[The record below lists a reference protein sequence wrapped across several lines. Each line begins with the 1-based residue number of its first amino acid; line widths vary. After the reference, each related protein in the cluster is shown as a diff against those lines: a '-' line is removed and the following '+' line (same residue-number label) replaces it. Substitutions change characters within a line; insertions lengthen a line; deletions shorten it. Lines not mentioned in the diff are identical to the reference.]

1 MATAPGDDSGWTP
14 IDRRPTSDV
23 IADELRRRIV
33 EGDLAPGTQLGE
45 VALAERLEVSRGPVR
60 EALQRLVQE
69 GLAVAERHRGVFV
82 ATLDEDDAA
91 DVYVARA
98 AVERSAALVLL
109 RRGDAA
115 AVDHLAGLVE
125 QMRAV
130 AGPRTDGGASTAT
143 TGPPTSWRRLADLDL
158 AFHEALVDAAGSRRL
173 TRMYGTLVA
182 ETRMVLAGLE
192 QAYPDGA
199 TVVAEHERLV
209 EALRRGDEEAVLV
222 AVDDHLQHATARRQ
236 AAPEVELEP
245 GA

>member
-1 MATAPGDDSGWTP
+1 MAAAPGSDGGWTP

-45 VALAERLEVSRGPVR
+45 VALADRLEVSRGPVR

-82 ATLDEDDAA
+82 ATLDEHDAA

-98 AVERSAALVLL
+98 AVERSAALVLV

-115 AVDHLAGLVE
+115 AVDHLAELVE
-125 QMRAV
+125 QMRAA
-130 AGPRTDGGASTAT
+130 AGRRPERGTGTA
-143 TGPPTSWRRLADLDL
+143 TSWRRLADLDL

-199 TVVAEHERLV
+199 TVVAEHDRLV
-209 EALRRGDEEAVLV
+209 AALRRGDEAEVL
-222 AVDDHLQHATARRQ
+222 AAIDDHLQHATARRQ

>member
-1 MATAPGDDSGWTP
+1 MATAPGDDGGWTP

-33 EGDLAPGTQLGE
+33 AGELAPGTQLGE

-82 ATLDEDDAA
+82 ATLDEHEAA

-98 AVERSAALVLL
+98 AVERSAALALV
-109 RRGDAA
+109 RRGDGA
-115 AVDHLAGLVE
+115 AVDRLADLVQ

-130 AGPRTDGGASTAT
+130 AGRRSGQGG
-143 TGPPTSWRRLADLDL
+143 GRVTSWRRLADLDL

-192 QAYPDGA
+192 QAHPDGA

-209 EALRRGDEEAVLV
+209 EALRRGDEAAVLV

>member
-1 MATAPGDDSGWTP
+1 MAAAPGSDGGWTP

-45 VALAERLEVSRGPVR
+45 VALADRLEVSRGPVR

-82 ATLDEDDAA
+82 ATLDEHDAA

-98 AVERSAALVLL
+98 AVERSAALVLV

-115 AVDHLAGLVE
+115 AVDHLAELVE
-125 QMRAV
+125 QMRAA
-130 AGPRTDGGASTAT
+130 AGRRPERGTGTA
-143 TGPPTSWRRLADLDL
+143 TSWRRLADLDL

-199 TVVAEHERLV
+199 TVVAEHDRLV
-209 EALRRGDEEAVLV
+209 AALRRGDEAEVLA

-236 AAPEVELEP
+236 AVPEVELEP

>member
-1 MATAPGDDSGWTP
+1 MATAPGDDGGWTP

-115 AVDHLAGLVE
+115 AVDHLADLVE

-130 AGPRTDGGASTAT
+130 AGRRPGEGETTAT
-143 TGPPTSWRRLADLDL
+143 GPQTSWRRLADLDL

-236 AAPEVELEP
+236 AAPEAELEP

>member
-1 MATAPGDDSGWTP
+1 MATAPGSDGGWTP

-69 GLAVAERHRGVFV
+69 GLAMAERHRGVFV
-82 ATLDEDDAA
+82 ATLDEHDAA

-98 AVERSAALVLL
+98 AVERSAALALL

-115 AVDHLAGLVE
+115 AVDHLADLVE

-130 AGPRTDGGASTAT
+130 AGRRADGSEAAA

-192 QAYPDGA
+192 QAHPDGA

-209 EALRRGDEEAVLV
+209 EALRRGDEAEVLA

>member
-1 MATAPGDDSGWTP
+1 MAAAPGSDGGWTP

-45 VALAERLEVSRGPVR
+45 VALADRLEVSRGPVR

-82 ATLDEDDAA
+82 ATLDEHDAA

-98 AVERSAALVLL
+98 AVERSAALVLV

-115 AVDHLAGLVE
+115 AVDHLAELVE
-125 QMRAV
+125 QMRAA
-130 AGPRTDGGASTAT
+130 AGRRPERGTGTA
-143 TGPPTSWRRLADLDL
+143 TSWRRLADLDL

-199 TVVAEHERLV
+199 TVVAEHDRLV
-209 EALRRGDEEAVLV
+209 AALRRGDEAEVLA